1 MITSLKGI
9 LIQKSPTSLVL
20 DVNGVGYLLN
30 ISMNT
35 FSNVPPLLK
44 ELFIYTEMIVREDN
58 ISLFGFHSE
67 SERQLFKLLISVSG
81 IGPKSAIG
89 ILSGVSLNDFRDA
102 ILSSNLLL
110 LQKLPGIGKK
120 TAERLVVEL
129 KDKFSKLSNMETTD
143 GNYSNNEVVEEASLA
158 LESLGYSK
166 SLASKSVNS
175 AIKQI
180 NKTDFTSED
189 LIKLALKFTLK

>member
-44 ELFIYTEMIVREDN
+44 ELFIFTEMIVREDN